1 MNKKICIIIILT
13 IFSICLT
20 LFIFFAYKK
29 TNLGNNISKS
39 DEFNILNISSYEA
52 TAEIEVYSNKNINK
66 YVLRQKYSAPNIF
79 KQEIIE
85 PENLKGLTTTYDGKN
100 LIIQNQTLN
109 LQKFYEDYEC
119 IQGNSLSL
127 TSFMEQYKENPDAEI
142 TQTSEEKIIKVK
154 LNNNNKYEKY
164 KKLYINTK
172 TNLPTK
178 IEILDINENR
188 TVYILYREIRINK
201 TSKDE
206 VLAKK

>member
-1 MNKKICIIIILT
+1 MNKKIYFVIIIFFL
-13 IFSICLT
+13 ICLAI
-20 LFIFFAYKK
+20 FIFFTYKN

-52 TAEIEVYSNKNINK
+52 IAEIEVYSNKNTNK
-66 YVLRQKYSAPNIF
+66 YVLRQKYFAPNIF
-79 KQEIIE
+79 MQEIIE
-85 PENLKGLTTTYDGKN
+85 PENLKGFKTTYDGKN

-109 LQKFYEDYEC
+109 LQTFYENYEC
-119 IQGNSLSL
+119 LKGNSLSL
-127 TSFMEQYKENPDAEI
+127 ISFIEQYKESQDAEI
-142 TQTSEEKIIKVK
+142 TQTNEEKIIKVK